1 MAVTIVDQPN
11 TLSPLANGFKFVLN
25 LPDSGDNENV
35 KQGVYQLHDSSGL
48 IKEMGVFRPQG
59 GGDVAID
66 FKEDIKGKV
75 FAKMPSF
82 GVNGVQNDNT
92 ILKTF
97 KILYGEKNIDTVN
110 RVVTTDTSF
119 SSDFK
124 VIAAANNV
132 INSFFIEDETQ
143 KILSLRPKNYNMIR
157 NSHDWIWLYGSGS
170 VTYKFYSES
179 GLIGSPLVVSAP
191 YEVNIIPLNLSS
203 LDMLGD
209 DSIVAMEARIQSGS
223 IDETYEIG
231 FATDCG
237 DLTDFIEI
245 LFVEPSGSGSVMLFE
260 SLDSIGANINQN
272 EILINR
278 NMQTLNNL
286 RAEGGFSIS
295 SKSTRGTFSGTK
307 QMSGEKKEIS
317 YFLSFASAGQYHIKL
332 YDENESPYWAKFILT
347 SCNFDYKGKTISMS
361 GQLAMPILTSLN
373 P

>member
-203 LDMLGD
+203 FLIFSKISKPFIPGNIRSTMITSGIRL
-209 DSIVAMEARIQSGS
+209 SNELSAPSPSLTWTRSNPEETIFLARIVPISLSSSIQSN
-223 IDETYEIG
+223 
-231 FATDCG
+231 FF
-237 DLTDFIEI
+237 L
-245 LFVEPSGSGSVMLFE
+245 
-260 SLDSIGANINQN
+260 SLDG
-272 EILINR
+272 IL
-278 NMQTLNNL
+278 
-286 RAEGGFSIS
+286 GS
-295 SKSTRGTFSGTK
+295 
-307 QMSGEKKEIS
+307 
-317 YFLSFASAGQYHIKL
+317 
-332 YDENESPYWAKFILT
+332 
-347 SCNFDYKGKTISMS
+347 
-361 GQLAMPILTSLN
+361 LAMADDP
-373 P
+373 

>member
-1 MAVTIVDQPN
+1 MIYEIKRSNALRIEDGVIVPADLRVRIPN
-11 TLSPLANGFKFVLN
+11 IAQVLGASKTQTLVLEQKSVVITNPKSGLKDLLVSEGATKRQLNMCKKFV
-25 LPDSGDNENV
+25 ENA
-35 KQGVYQLHDSSGL
+35 LH
-48 IKEMGVFRPQG
+48 
-59 GGDVAID
+59 
-66 FKEDIKGKV
+66 
-75 FAKMPSF
+75 
-82 GVNGVQNDNT
+82 
-92 ILKTF
+92 
-97 KILYGEKNIDTVN
+97 
-110 RVVTTDTSF
+110 
-119 SSDFK
+119 
-124 VIAAANNV
+124 
-132 INSFFIEDETQ
+132 
-143 KILSLRPKNYNMIR
+143 
-157 NSHDWIWLYGSGS
+157 
-170 VTYKFYSES
+170 
-179 GLIGSPLVVSAP
+179 
-191 YEVNIIPLNLSS
+191 
-203 LDMLGD
+203 
-209 DSIVAMEARIQSGS
+209 
-223 IDETYEIG
+223 EIG